1 MIVEFDH
8 KKSTVTFGGGRFV
21 CFFIHHGLI
30 NKSLEMSVFEADENF
45 QPVDPKKPLF
55 VEKVPFDERKI
66 LSALKII
73 GGLDSG
79 KAPWIPSKYVSKEHD
94 SKDVQ
99 DLEEKSAQMAFG
111 KATILLNNKDYE
123 AAILNITASLL
134 SEYLREH
141 PKYESRFLRKQTE
154 AYVGL
159 DNYFEAKKAILRAME
174 KYDMDSDFKDYFTL
188 GCIEYK
194 LGNKKE
200 ALDNLKKFIELAET
214 FIKNSND
221 DSIREE
227 NKKSI
232 EMSNQLIN
240 KLG

>member
-1 MIVEFDH
+1 MIIEFNH

-30 NKSLEMSVFEADENF
+30 HKSLEMSVFEADENF
-45 QPVDPKKPLF
+45 KPMDPKKPLF

-79 KAPWIPSKYVSKEHD
+79 EAPWIPSKYLSKEHD

-99 DLEEKSAQMAFG
+99 DLEKNSAQMAFG
-111 KATILLNNKDYE
+111 FATILLNKKNYE
-123 AAILNITASLL
+123 AAMLNITASLC
-134 SEYLREH
+134 SEYLKKH
-141 PKYESRFLRKQTE
+141 PVLESRFLRKQAE

-159 DNYFEAKKAILRAME
+159 DNYFETKKALLKAIEIYNA
-174 KYDMDSDFKDYFTL
+174 DSDFKDYLNL
-188 GCIEYK
+188 GIIEYK

-200 ALDNLKKFIELAET
+200 ALDNLKKFIELAE
-214 FIKNSND
+214 
-221 DSIREE
+221 
-227 NKKSI
+227 KSI
-232 EMSNQLIN
+232 ASSDDGSVCEKNKRLIESANQLIN
-240 KLG
+240 KLD